1 MLTNSSTNL
10 YFRESWRSSQN
21 SIKTILCVSYKISL
35 RQNRMKVQSH
45 LEDDFRFGTKLDLEF
60 FTVKHQPHLLSST
73 RSMIVSFHCPVRSV
87 GDHSRFFDDKK
98 TVFPKNRTDG
108 IYLNVISCLPS
119 KLLVIS
125 WLYFSGTPPLHVTRS
140 VLEWNSGGVAGLGSY
155 RPTRELFCFVFVG
168 TQSTTTIFHD
178 TIFSCFCFVVILRGW
193 D

>member
-125 WLYFSGTPPLHVTRS
+125 WLYFSGTPPCTSLDLYSSGTPAALPAWGVIGRQGNYFVSFLLVHNQQLQFFMIQYFLAS
-140 VLEWNSGGVAGLGSY
+140 VLL
-155 RPTRELFCFVFVG
+155 
-168 TQSTTTIFHD
+168 
-178 TIFSCFCFVVILRGW
+178 
-193 D
+193 